1 MSGEQNFRVNV
12 KDFLGIENTKYRE
25 KMMQVA
31 LTKPADFYELREKVR
46 SNVIEKAIGDFYDT
60 LYYVMT
66 TGKLS
71 NGGQSAAKDAA
82 KASEFTPN
90 IPKQKVNDFALSAVK
105 TLESIVEDAVDMML
119 PPDFLDIAKSRTISK
134 SSAAN
139 ID

>member
-31 LTKPADFYELREKVR
+31 LTKPADFYALREKVR
-46 SNVIEKAIGDFYDT
+46 ASVIEKAIGDFYDT

-66 TGKLS
+66 QGKLT
-71 NGGQSAAKDAA
+71 NGGISAAQGAEKSID
-82 KASEFTPN
+82 FTPN

-105 TLESIVEDAVDMML
+105 TMESIVEDAVDMML
-119 PPDFLDIAKSRTISK
+119 PPDFLDIAKSRTVSK

>member
-25 KMMQVA
+25 KMMQIA

-46 SNVIEKAIGDFYDT
+46 AQVIEKAIGEFYDT

-82 KASEFTPN
+82 KAADFVPN

-105 TLESIVEDAVDMML
+105 TLESIVEDAIDMML

-134 SSAAN
+134 SSANN